1 MIKIILATS
10 SPHRIE
16 AFKFLGI
23 DIEAPGHKLILYF
36 YLLNAPEPFQRH
48 PRRPTIDNAI

>member
-23 DIEAPGHKLILYF
+23 DFEAEGSKVDEFKLERNNPKILVG
-36 YLLNAPEPFQRH
+36 
-48 PRRPTIDNAI
+48 